1 MLRMKTI
8 AIDEA
13 TSKLLDELTETS
25 SRRRNRAALV
35 RAALRQYAERERR
48 RATEAKDGAIFRKHR
63 KRLARQARV
72 LISEQAG
79 S

>member
-1 MLRMKTI
+1 MKTI

-13 TSKLLDELTETS
+13 TSKLLDKLTETS
-25 SRRRNRAALV
+25 SRRRSRTALV
-35 RAALRQYAERERR
+35 RAALRQYAERQRR

-63 KRLARQARV
+63 KRLAHQARV
-72 LISEQAG
+72 LITEQAR

>member
-1 MLRMKTI
+1 MKRI

-25 SRRRNRAALV
+25 SRRRSRAALV
-35 RAALRQYAERERR
+35 RTALRQDAETQRR
-48 RATEAKDGAIFRKHR
+48 RDTAAKDVAVFRKHR

-72 LISEQAG
+72 LITEQ
-79 S
+79 SRS

>member
-1 MLRMKTI
+1 MKRI

-25 SRRRNRAALV
+25 ARRQSRAALV
-35 RAALRQYAERERR
+35 RTALRQYADTQRR
-48 RATEAKDGAIFRKHR
+48 RKTEAKDGAVFRKHR
-63 KRLARQARV
+63 KLLARQARA
-72 LISEQAG
+72 LITEQAR

>member
-1 MLRMKTI
+1 MKTI

-13 TSKLLDELTETS
+13 TSKLLDALTETS
-25 SRRRNRAALV
+25 SRRRSRTALV
-35 RAALRQYAERERR
+35 RMALRQYAETQRR
-48 RATEAKDGAIFRKHR
+48 CETETKDGEVFRKHR

-72 LISEQAG
+72 LITEQTH

>member
-1 MLRMKTI
+1 MKTI

-13 TSKLLDELTETS
+13 TSKLLDELTEKS
-25 SRRRNRAALV
+25 ARRRSRKALV

-48 RATEAKDGAIFRKHR
+48 RAIEARDGAIFRKHR
-63 KRLARQARV
+63 KHLARQTRV
-72 LISEQAG
+72 LISEQTR

>member
-1 MLRMKTI
+1 MKRI

-13 TSKLLDELTETS
+13 TSRLLDELTETS
-25 SRRRNRAALV
+25 SRRRSRAALV
-35 RAALRQYAERERR
+35 RTALRQYAETQRGRE
-48 RATEAKDGAIFRKHR
+48 TEAGDGAVFRKHR

-72 LISEQAG
+72 LITEQAR

>member
-1 MLRMKTI
+1 MKTI

-13 TSKLLDELTETS
+13 TSKLLDELSGTS
-25 SRRRNRAALV
+25 GRRRSRSALV
-35 RAALRQYAERERR
+35 RAALRQYAEMDRR

-63 KRLARQARV
+63 KRLARQTRV
-72 LISEQAG
+72 LISEQAR